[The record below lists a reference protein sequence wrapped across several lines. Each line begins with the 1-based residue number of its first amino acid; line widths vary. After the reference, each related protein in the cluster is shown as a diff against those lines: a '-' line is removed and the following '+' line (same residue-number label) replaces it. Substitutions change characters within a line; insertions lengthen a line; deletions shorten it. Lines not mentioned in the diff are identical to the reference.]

1 MTDTCGLIIMDAV
14 RTIPRGQPIRDQSNT
29 EVLDLQG
36 LCDRCL
42 GNLELVQRVLGRFE
56 QRLPEELDELQREL
70 ALGDAAKVALIAHRI
85 RGSASNVS
93 AAGLQKAAAEIEDS
107 SRAGRMTDAYSNLR
121 RLREQ
126 WQRYVDCRP
135 ALQPMPDNC
144 IGQNHMP
151 IQAAF
156 QASEA
161 IS

>member
-1 MTDTCGLIIMDAV
+1 MDAV
-14 RTIPRGQPIRDQSNT
+14 RTFPRGQPIRDHSNI

-36 LCDRCL
+36 LCDRCM

-56 QRLPEELDELQREL
+56 QRLPGELDELQREL
-70 ALGDAAKVALIAHRI
+70 ELGDAAKIALIAHRI

-107 SRAGRMTDAYSNLR
+107 TRAGRMTDAYSNLR
-121 RLREQ
+121 RLRDQ

-135 ALQPMPDNC
+135 TIQPLADAC
-144 IGQNHMP
+144 GGQIRMHAK
-151 IQAAF
+151 AASP
-156 QASEA
+156 ASEA